1 MAHDI
6 IQRLRMFA
14 QSATPKTERWVSVD
28 EARQLV
34 DFYERVR
41 HITSTMSSDS
51 TAFEQLHNAMAA
63 LRGVS

>member
-6 IQRLRMFA
+6 IQKLRMFA
-14 QSATPKTERWVSVD
+14 QSAAPKTERWLSVD

-51 TAFEQLHNAMAA
+51 AAFEQLHNAMAA